1 MKIIILDDIGKKDLI
16 NLVRNKKLVL
26 LVDLD
31 HTLIHTTNDNVSNQL
46 KVCIF
51 FRNLVDKPKKLKV
64 NLKNIF
70 FYQERLP
77 L

>member
-51 FRNLVDKPKKLKV
+51 FRNLVDITKKLKV